1 MAVHL
6 KVNETFPSLTCT
18 LTMKLRLLSVDQ
30 RSLPLYR
37 QQPGIGFPRAIK
49 RTYNGFIYM
58 CYLLQVARTLMIT
71 SIPKEISD
79 PGLITKHFQYTCFL
93 LY

>member
-1 MAVHL
+1 
-6 KVNETFPSLTCT
+6 
-18 LTMKLRLLSVDQ
+18 MKLRLISVDQ

-37 QQPGIGFPRAIK
+37 QQPGIGFPRASLEPLKESI
-49 RTYNGFIYM
+49 TDLFIL